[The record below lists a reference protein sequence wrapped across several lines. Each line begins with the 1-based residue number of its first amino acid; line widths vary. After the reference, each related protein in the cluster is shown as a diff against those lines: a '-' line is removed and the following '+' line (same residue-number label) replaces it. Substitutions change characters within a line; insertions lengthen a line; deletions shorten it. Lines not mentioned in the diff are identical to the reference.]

1 MLGPVIP
8 TILLPSFIIGRW
20 WVIPAATVIWAVV
33 LLLTN
38 TIGAADIPGA
48 AGFAAANATVGV
60 VAHKVI
66 SWPLRLAWR
75 RRAAHS
81 SS

>member
-1 MLGPVIP
+1 VIP

-20 WVIPAATVIWAVV
+20 WVIPAAAVIWAI
-33 LLLTN
+33 LLLATD

-48 AGFAAANATVGV
+48 AAFAAANATVGV

-66 SWPLRLAWR
+66 IWPFRLAWR